1 MTERRDAT
9 MSQPRVQILGM
20 DADAALRRR
29 ATAAVRAALARLAVR
44 PITGQVTFVDDNGPK
59 GGRAARC
66 AVTVR
71 LPYRPNVR
79 VEKVAETPRRAFDA
93 TLAVLRREL
102 EQHREGQRERQRHPK
117 KYFAAK
123 RLLAPEG

>member
-1 MTERRDAT
+1 MTERRNAT
-9 MSQPRVQILGM
+9 LSQPQVQILGM

-44 PITGQVTFVDDNGPK
+44 PITGHVTFVDDNGL
-59 GGRAARC
+59 
-66 AVTVR
+66 TVR

-93 TLAVLRREL
+93 ALAVLRREL
-102 EQHREGQRERQRHPK
+102 EQHREGQRDRQRHPK

-123 RLLAPEG
+123 RLLAPEA